1 MADTNTNTN
10 ASPTTDT
17 MEDKLA
23 VLDAMNTSLGKI
35 TNVQTRL
42 TLAGETDLANQLDT
56 HRKAL
61 LAQIE
66 ELQGKVAD
74 QWTVDAATLTE
85 RLKEANSDLQDRIRN
100 IKNQVNVADN
110 AVQIIGQIDEALGFL
125 KTVVK

>member
-1 MADTNTNTN
+1 MNDTTE
-10 ASPTTDT
+10 A
-17 MEDKLA
+17 KLD

-35 TNVQTRL
+35 TNVQIRL

-74 QWTVDAATLTE
+74 EWTVDAATLTE
-85 RLKEANSDLQDRIRN
+85 KLRVANSDVQDRIRN
-100 IKNQVNVADN
+100 IKNNVNVANN
-110 AVQIIGQIDEALGFL
+110 AVQIIGQIDGALTFL
-125 KTVVK
+125 KTVVA

>member
-1 MADTNTNTN
+1 MA
-10 ASPTTDT
+10 DT

-35 TNVQTRL
+35 TNVQIRL
-42 TLAGETDLANQLDT
+42 TLAGETDLASQIDT

-66 ELQGKVAD
+66 ELQGQVAD

-85 RLKEANSDLQDRIRN
+85 KLREANGDLQTRIRN
-100 IKNQVNVADN
+100 IKNNVNVANN
-110 AVQIIGQIDEALGFL
+110 AVQIIGLIDGALGFL
-125 KTVVK
+125 KTVVP

>member
-1 MADTNTNTN
+1 MADTI
-10 ASPTTDT
+10 
-17 MEDKLA
+17 EDKLA

-85 RLKEANSDLQDRIRN
+85 KIREGNNDLQDRIRN
-100 IKNQVNVADN
+100 IKNNVNVANN
-110 AVQIIGQIDEALGFL
+110 AVQIIGQIDEALKFL
-125 KTVVK
+125 ETVVA

>member
-1 MADTNTNTN
+1 MA
-10 ASPTTDT
+10 DT

-35 TNVQTRL
+35 TNVQIRL
-42 TLAGETDLANQLDT
+42 TLAGETALANQLDT

-66 ELQGKVAD
+66 DLQGKVAD

-85 RLKEANSDLQDRIRN
+85 KLRDANNDLQTRIRN
-100 IKNQVNVADN
+100 IKNNVNVANN
-110 AVQIIGQIDEALGFL
+110 AIQIIGLVDGALSFL
-125 KTVVK
+125 KTVVP

>member
-1 MADTNTNTN
+1 MA
-10 ASPTTDT
+10 DT

-35 TNVQTRL
+35 TNVQIRL

-61 LAQIE
+61 IAQIE
-66 ELQGKVAD
+66 DLQGKVAD

-85 RLKEANSDLQDRIRN
+85 RLREANNDLQDRIRN
-100 IKNQVNVADN
+100 IKNNVNVANN
-110 AVQIIGQIDEALGFL
+110 AVQIIGLIDGALSFL
-125 KTVVK
+125 KTVVP

>member
-1 MADTNTNTN
+1 MA
-10 ASPTTDT
+10 DT

-35 TNVQTRL
+35 TNVQIRL

-66 ELQGKVAD
+66 DLQGKVAD

-85 RLKEANSDLQDRIRN
+85 KLRDANSDVQDRIRN
-100 IKNQVNVADN
+100 IKNNVNVANN
-110 AVQIIGQIDEALGFL
+110 AIQIIGLVDGALSFL
-125 KTVVK
+125 KTVVP

>member
-1 MADTNTNTN
+1 MA
-10 ASPTTDT
+10 DT

-23 VLDAMNTSLGKI
+23 VLDAMNTSFGKI
-35 TNVQTRL
+35 TNVQIRL

-66 ELQGKVAD
+66 DLQGKVAD

-85 RLKEANSDLQDRIRN
+85 KLRDANNDLQTRIRN
-100 IKNQVNVADN
+100 IKNNVNVANN
-110 AVQIIGQIDEALGFL
+110 AIQIIGLVDGALSFL
-125 KTVVK
+125 KTVVP

>member
-1 MADTNTNTN
+1 MADT
-10 ASPTTDT
+10 DT
-17 MEDKLA
+17 IEDKLA

-42 TLAGETDLANQLDT
+42 TLAGQTDLANQLDT

-85 RLKEANSDLQDRIRN
+85 RLRNANNDLQDRIRN
-100 IKNQVNVADN
+100 IKNNVNVANN
-110 AVQIIGQIDEALGFL
+110 AVQIIGQVDQALSFL
-125 KTVVK
+125 KTVVA

>member
-1 MADTNTNTN
+1 MA
-10 ASPTTDT
+10 DT

-35 TNVQTRL
+35 TNVQIRL
-42 TLAGETDLANQLDT
+42 TLAGQTDLANQLDA

-66 ELQGKVAD
+66 DLQGKVAD

-85 RLKEANSDLQDRIRN
+85 KLRESNSDLQDRIRN
-100 IKNQVNVADN
+100 IKNNVNVANN
-110 AVQIIGQIDEALGFL
+110 AIQIIGQIDQALSFL
-125 KTVVK
+125 KTVVP